1 MSSIYTHDGYDSGYD
16 SDDDKII
23 NLDHVDPFS
32 HHDED
37 YDHSNDLS
45 DDQEEFPMP
54 VQVPMPRETEVAGSL
69 RETRLPAVPTKWEIP
84 YRSPSESLEVDLEVE
99 KELEDLRTQ
108 VRLLKQQNHEK
119 QHEPA
124 HSDQRPSKG
133 MAFDI
138 RRRQHDKHLDNTHG
152 GLFSNHD
159 QHPGPTAQAAST
171 KANMQLHSAESQ
183 MPVPGPYFP
192 REHHERNYE
201 TSHDTQRDH
210 RGSIRDLRTK
220 LVAENQARINR
231 GEGKGGIRFMTPLT
245 TPHHSNPYSNIN
257 GGSRRAARNQEGHP
271 ERGGPQIKF

>member
-23 NLDHVDPFS
+23 NLDHVEPFS

-69 RETRLPAVPTKWEIP
+69 RETRLPAVPPNWEIP
-84 YRSPSESLEVDLEVE
+84 PCSPSVSLGVDSEVE

-138 RRRQHDKHLDNTHG
+138 RQRQHEKHLDNTHG

-159 QHPGPTAQAAST
+159 QHSAQAAFYDKHHEPANPDQPSSSVMSLDPRERQNAKQDNT
-171 KANMQLHSAESQ
+171 PEGSFSNHEKQTAIYAALKANKQLHSAESQ
-183 MPVPGPYFP
+183 MPAPGPYFP
-192 REHHERNYE
+192 REHHEWNYE
-201 TSHDTQRDH
+201 TSH
-210 RGSIRDLRTK
+210 
-220 LVAENQARINR
+220 A
-231 GEGKGGIRFMTPLT
+231 
-245 TPHHSNPYSNIN
+245 
-257 GGSRRAARNQEGHP
+257 
-271 ERGGPQIKF
+271 